1 MPRLKSAVTA
11 AASSSAQRSGRVLRG
26 RRGWRFRRS
35 RRRSP
40 GRRRSQGARRRRRRT
55 LVSSKR
61 VADVFKTAFEAE
73 LKNRGFRVGE
83 GKTLSVT
90 VDRFYNDFKTG
101 FWSGEGVGELEM
113 QVAVG
118 SYRRPIKTSYRHAVQ
133 VAGGTNVK
141 QSLEGAMQQA
151 IEKLFADSAFIAALL
166 N

>member
-1 MPRLKSAVTA
+1 
-11 AASSSAQRSGRVLRG
+11 
-26 RRGWRFRRS
+26 
-35 RRRSP
+35 
-40 GRRRSQGARRRRRRT
+40 
-55 LVSSKR
+55 
-61 VADVFKTAFEAE
+61 